1 MLKIFNRL
9 KKKNCNVSINIPTK
23 SNNKVYITRHYP
35 PANKE

>member
-1 MLKIFNRL
+1 MLKIFNKL
-9 KKKNCNVSINIPTK
+9 KKKNYNVSIPTK